1 MTWIYLGET
10 IEEIDSK
17 YLGFVYI
24 ITELSSG
31 KKYIGKKKAFFKKTS
46 QKTVKLKNGNKKVK
60 KTKSLVPSDW
70 KEYYGS
76 SEALLEVIE
85 LNGKENYHREIITL
99 CETESMLSY
108 EEARLQFVTDCLR
121 KPGEYF
127 NSWIMVRVRRSNLI
141 SKEM

>member
-1 MTWIYLGET
+1 MSWIYLGEA
-10 IEEIDSK
+10 IEEIDPK

-70 KEYYGS
+70 KTYYGS
-76 SEALLEVIE
+76 SESLLEAIE
-85 LNGKENYHREIITL
+85 TNGKENYHREIITL
-99 CETESMLSY
+99 CETESILSY

-121 KPGEYF
+121 KPDEYF
-127 NSWIMVRVRRSNLI
+127 NNWIMVRVRRSNLI
-141 SKEM
+141 SKEL

>member
-10 IEEIDSK
+10 IEEINPK

-31 KKYIGKKKAFFKKTS
+31 KKYIGKKKCWFKKTS

-60 KTKSLVPSDW
+60 KIRSLVPSDW

-76 SEALLEVIE
+76 SETLLEAIE
-85 LNGKENYHREIITL
+85 LNGKENYHREIIKL
-99 CETESMLSY
+99 CETESELSY

-121 KPGEYF
+121 KPDGYF
-127 NSWIMVRVRRSNLI
+127 NSWVMVRVRRSNLI
-141 SKEM
+141 KL

>member
-1 MTWIYLGET
+1 MSWIYLGEA
-10 IEEIDSK
+10 IEEIDPK

-60 KTKSLVPSDW
+60 KIKSLVPSDW
-70 KEYYGS
+70 KTYYGS
-76 SEALLEVIE
+76 SEALLEAIE
-85 LNGKENYHREIITL
+85 LTGKENYHREIITL
-99 CETESMLSY
+99 CETESLLSY
-108 EEARLQFVTDCLR
+108 EEAKLQFETDCLR
-121 KPGEYF
+121 KPDEYF

-141 SKEM
+141 SKNL